1 MRIPQR
7 SYGIMKRLPFILLF
21 IFSLLCSGLRA
32 QELSGSLSAWIKTAN
47 TKEMAKNF
55 DKRIDITIN
64 ENADNYS
71 GEQAEMILKDFLSKF
86 SSRDFTV
93 MHKGTSM
100 DNAQYMIGTLKT
112 NSGSY
117 RTYIFI
123 KRNGTIS
130 LIQEIRFEK
139 E

>member
-1 MRIPQR
+1 MAQDP
-7 SYGIMKRLPFILLF
+7 GV
-21 IFSLLCSGLRA
+21 SLAG
-32 QELSGSLSAWIKTAN
+32 WIKAAN

-71 GEQAEMILKDFLSKF
+71 AEQAEMILKDFLGKF
-86 SSRDFTV
+86 STREFTV
-93 MHKGTSM
+93 MHKGASA
-100 DNAQYMIGTLKT
+100 DNAQYLIGTLKT

-117 RTYIFI
+117 RTYVFI
-123 KRNGTIS
+123 KRTGTTS